1 MKKEYDFKKLKK
13 RPGPRKVITGEIRLA
28 TSLRIEAIV
37 LADLKTEAIHLGI
50 PYQTLIHSILL
61 RYTKGDLV
69 DINSHEIKS
78 LLKKVS
84 RIFSDK
90 E

>member
-1 MKKEYDFKKLKK
+1 MKKEYDLKKLKR
-13 RPGPRKVITGEIRLA
+13 RPCPPKVIQEEIRFA

-37 LADLKTEAIHLGI
+37 LSELRTEAYHLGI

-69 DINSHEIKS
+69 DINSHELKS

-84 RIFSDK
+84 
-90 E
+90 

>member
-1 MKKEYDFKKLKK
+1 MKKEYNLKKLKK
-13 RPGPRKVITGEIRLA
+13 RPGTPKVIHDEMRFA

-37 LADLKTEAIHLGI
+37 LADLKMEAVHLGI
-50 PYQTLIHSILL
+50 PYQTLIHSILH

-78 LLKKVS
+78 LFKKVS
-84 RIFSDK
+84 
-90 E
+90 